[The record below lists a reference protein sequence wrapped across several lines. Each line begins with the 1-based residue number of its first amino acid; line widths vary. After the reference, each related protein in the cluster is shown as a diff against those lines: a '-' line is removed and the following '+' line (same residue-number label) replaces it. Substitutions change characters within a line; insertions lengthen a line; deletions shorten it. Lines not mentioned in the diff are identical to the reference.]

1 LRRSSDAN
9 ATTSP
14 TELTPLDP
22 ADRKSPEIVPLEVIV
37 VPEKVPPV
45 KAAPVNPVE
54 AAIVVPVIV
63 VPRKVP
69 PVKAAPVNP
78 VVAAI
83 VVAVIVDPWNVPP
96 VKAAPVNP
104 VEAVIVVPLIVVP
117 RKVPPVKA
125 APVNPVEAVIVDPWK
140 VPPVNAAPVNP
151 VEAVMVVPLTV
162 DPANVPPLKAAPVN
176 PVEAANVVPAKV
188 PPVKE
193 APVNPVLAVI
203 VVPLTVDPA
212 KVPPTN
218 EDPLNAVPVNV
229 GAVTVP
235 LNVRPLTKVLI
246 PVPDTKTF
254 PVTTKSPKLVTVGI
268 LKEYSHYYSMRK
280 VLIATPTYTG
290 DVNMKYTIA
299 LLNTMRQAMLRGFDL
314 QVCYTAGD
322 ALVQKSRNYLLTCAL
337 NNGCDDLIFIDDD
350 IEWDPE
356 WIFKMLDYP
365 VDVVGGVYRK
375 KIDDAEVYAVRLVE
389 PIQGDSRTGLMKV
402 EGLATGFLRLS
413 RKAFVSL
420 WASSEPYTNGMVKNE
435 RMVFDLQIENQILF
449 SEDYVMSNKLSKLGF
464 ELWIDPRM
472 CCVHTG
478 PKPFVGHFIKWLE
491 DSGRF
496 QK

>member
-1 LRRSSDAN
+1 VVA
-9 ATTSP
+9 
-14 TELTPLDP
+14 
-22 ADRKSPEIVPLEVIV
+22 VIDV
-37 VPEKVPPV
+37 
-45 KAAPVNPVE
+45 

-63 VPRKVP
+63 
-69 PVKAAPVNP
+69 
-78 VVAAI
+78 
-83 VVAVIVDPWNVPP
+83 DPW
-96 VKAAPVNP
+96 
-104 VEAVIVVPLIVVP
+104 
-117 RKVPPVKA
+117 KVPPVKA
-125 APVNPVEAVIVDPWK
+125 APVNPVEAVT
-140 VPPVNAAPVNP
+140 
-151 VEAVMVVPLTV
+151 VVPLTV

-176 PVEAANVVPAKV
+176 AVEAVKVVPEWVVPLNV
-188 PPVKE
+188 PPLKA
-193 APVNPVLAVI
+193 APVNPVEAVI
-203 VVPLTVDPA
+203 VVPLTVVPE
-212 KVPPTN
+212 KVPP
-218 EDPLNAVPVNV
+218 LKAAPVNDA
-229 GAVTVP
+229 AVTVP
-235 LNVRPLTKVLI
+235 LTVRPLTKVLV

-254 PVTTKSPKLVTVGI
+254 PVTTKSPKLVTGGI

-299 LLNTMRQAMLRGFDL
+299 LLNTMRQAMLRGFDF

-420 WASSEPYTNGMVKNE
+420 WASSEPYTNGMLKNE
-435 RMVFDLQIENQILF
+435 RMVFDLQIENQTLF
-449 SEDYVMSNKLSKLGF
+449 SEDYVMSKKLSNLGF

>member
-1 LRRSSDAN
+1 M
-9 ATTSP
+9 
-14 TELTPLDP
+14 
-22 ADRKSPEIVPLEVIV
+22 
-37 VPEKVPPV
+37 
-45 KAAPVNPVE
+45 
-54 AAIVVPVIV
+54 
-63 VPRKVP
+63 
-69 PVKAAPVNP
+69 
-78 VVAAI
+78 
-83 VVAVIVDPWNVPP
+83 
-96 VKAAPVNP
+96 NP
-104 VEAVIVVPLIVVP
+104 VEAVIVVPL
-117 RKVPPVKA
+117 
-125 APVNPVEAVIVDPWK
+125 
-140 VPPVNAAPVNP
+140 
-151 VEAVMVVPLTV
+151 T
-162 DPANVPPLKAAPVN
+162 
-176 PVEAANVVPAKV
+176 VVPAKV
-188 PPVKE
+188 PPLK
-193 APVNPVLAVI
+193 
-203 VVPLTVDPA
+203 
-212 KVPPTN
+212 
-218 EDPLNAVPVNV
+218 AVPVNV
-229 GAVTVP
+229 EATTGP
-235 LNVRPLTKVLI
+235 LNVRPLTKVLV
-246 PVPDTKTF
+246 PVPETKKF

-268 LKEYSHYYSMRK
+268 LKEYSHYYLMRK

-290 DVNMKYTIA
+290 DVTMKYTIA
-299 LLNTMRQAMLRGFDL
+299 LLNTMRQAMLRGIDL

-375 KIDDAEVYAVRLVE
+375 KIDDAEIYAVRLLE

-420 WASSEPYTNGMVKNE
+420 WASSEPYTNGMVPNE
-435 RMVFDLQIENQILF
+435 RMVFDLQIENKTLF
-449 SEDYVMSNKLSKLGF
+449 SEDYVMSKKLSNLGF

-491 DSGRF
+491 DNGRF

>member
-1 LRRSSDAN
+1 MKDDPVNAPAN
-9 ATTSP
+9 
-14 TELTPLDP
+14 
-22 ADRKSPEIVPLEVIV
+22 
-37 VPEKVPPV
+37 KVPV
-45 KAAPVNPVE
+45 KLAAVAYPGVVNPV
-54 AAIVVPVIV
+54 P
-63 VPRKVP
+63 
-69 PVKAAPVNP
+69 
-78 VVAAI
+78 
-83 VVAVIVDPWNVPP
+83 AVIIAPDTDPPTNVPP
-96 VKAAPVNP
+96 VIVA
-104 VEAVIVVPLIVVP
+104 AVIYPVIAEYPVPAVKVVPDT
-117 RKVPPVKA
+117 VPP
-125 APVNPVEAVIVDPWK
+125 I
-140 VPPVNAAPVNP
+140 
-151 VEAVMVVPLTV
+151 
-162 DPANVPPLKAAPVN
+162 
-176 PVEAANVVPAKV
+176 
-188 PPVKE
+188 
-193 APVNPVLAVI
+193 
-203 VVPLTVDPA
+203 
-212 KVPPTN
+212 N
-218 EDPLNAVPVNV
+218 EDPLKVVPVNA

-235 LNVRPLTKVLI
+235 LTVRPLTKVLV
-246 PVPDTKTF
+246 PVPETKKF

-268 LKEYSHYYSMRK
+268 LKEYSHYYLMRK

-290 DVNMKYTIA
+290 DVTMKYTIA
-299 LLNTMRQAMLRGFDL
+299 LLNTMRQAMLRGIDL

-375 KIDDAEVYAVRLVE
+375 KIDDTEIYAVRLLE

-420 WASSEPYTNGMVKNE
+420 WASSEPYTNGMLPNE
-435 RMVFDLQIENQILF
+435 RMVFDLQIENKTLF
-449 SEDYVMSNKLSKLGF
+449 SEDYVMSKKLSNLGF

-491 DSGRF
+491 DNGRF